1 MKRFIVVLTLVAGM
15 FTAPAFAQHTGG
27 PDIRDSVEKK
37 NPVLFN
43 SAIKVTPSKK
53 TSHPHVAGSDLMLSQ
68 KEKMKMRDMKA
79 YTCPDHPH
87 LVTDKPGRCTEC
99 GTLLNRTSKEKMKMQ
114 VMGLYACTAHP
125 HVSGKKD
132 AECRE
137 CGSTL
142 RLVKQKAARQ
152 TQTPTSCAKRA
163 KSGKCSSCA
172 TAPMRTSKE
181 KMKMEVMGV
190 CCC

>member
-1 MKRFIVVLTLVAGM
+1 MKLFLSWFALTAIL
-15 FTAPAFAQHTGG
+15 FTSPAFTQHTGG
-27 PDIRDSVEKK
+27 PDIRDSVQKK
-37 NPVLFN
+37 DPVISNPA
-43 SAIKVTPSKK
+43 SKVPRSKK
-53 TSHPHVAGSDLMLSQ
+53 EHRHVVGSDMMRSQ
-68 KEKMKMRDMKA
+68 KEQMKMQVLKV

-87 LVTDKPGRCTEC
+87 LVTDKPGRCPEC

-114 VMGLYACTAHP
+114 VMGLYACTVHP

-132 AECRE
+132 AECRQ

-142 RLVKQKAARQ
+142 RLVKQKPTLK
-152 TQTPTSCAKRA
+152 TQTATSCEKRA

-172 TAPMRTSKE
+172 TAPMRSSKE